1 MSIRYYRRLPSYRS
15 YIYIYCFDNN
25 NMYMMRVIVGSM
37 ILHFSNSRSLGVGVA
52 SEFIRC
58 GVIPDDCHCFHT
70 PKPTHRLRND
80 RVLVTR
86 HCAPSRNRFVSRD
99 NRVLRPEWCNYVRQ
113 FFGVLSQV
121 SRTWLTSKM
130 IVGSE
135 LIHFI
140 LKLYIPYDPL
150 ENERRKTRA
159 RWPFSKR

>member
-15 YIYIYCFDNN
+15 YIYIYCFYNN
-25 NMYMMRVIVGSM
+25 IQAAATFTLETLKCRRAVARGTMYMMRVIVGSM

-121 SRTWLTSKM
+121 SRT
-130 IVGSE
+130 
-135 LIHFI
+135 
-140 LKLYIPYDPL
+140 
-150 ENERRKTRA
+150 
-159 RWPFSKR
+159 